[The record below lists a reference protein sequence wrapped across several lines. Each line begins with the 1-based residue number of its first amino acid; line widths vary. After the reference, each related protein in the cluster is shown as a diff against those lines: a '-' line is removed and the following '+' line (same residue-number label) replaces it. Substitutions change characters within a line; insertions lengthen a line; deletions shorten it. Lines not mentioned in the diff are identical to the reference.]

1 MFVPLAKRRNAMAM
15 FDKHKDG
22 KQDTPEAPPARVA
35 PPPTSVSTAPTGG
48 SEKST
53 MIGRGIRIAGDVTAD
68 SNLRV
73 EGVIE
78 GRSIESSHD
87 VDIGDSG
94 KVTASISAKVVR
106 IAGEVTGDV
115 AGGEKVTISKSGRVQ
130 GNVTAPRVQLEDG
143 ALFRGSID
151 MNPTKAA
158 DTAPTSADK
167 RSATTKAAVVEAD
180 TRKESGL
187 TLKSG

>member
-22 KQDTPEAPPARVA
+22 KQSTPEAPPARVA
-35 PPPTSVSTAPTGG
+35 PPPPSVSAAPAGG

-53 MIGRGIRIAGDVTAD
+53 MIGRGISIAGDVTAD
-68 SNLRV
+68 SNLKV

-87 VDIGDSG
+87 VDIGESG
-94 KVTASISAKVVR
+94 KVTANITAKVVR

-115 AGGEKVTISKSGRVQ
+115 AGSEKVTISKSGRVQ
-130 GNVTAPRVQLEDG
+130 GNVCAPRVQLEDG

-151 MNPTKAA
+151 MNPARSAEAA
-158 DTAPTSADK
+158 PMPADK
-167 RSATTKAAVVEAD
+167 RPATPKAAVVEAD

>member
-1 MFVPLAKRRNAMAM
+1 MAM
-15 FDKHKDG
+15 FDKQKG
-22 KQDTPEAPPARVA
+22 NKQTTAEAPEPRVTQ
-35 PPPTSVSTAPTGG
+35 PPPVVNPAPAAA
-48 SEKST
+48 EKST
-53 MIGRGIRIAGDVTAD
+53 MIGRGIRISGDVTAD
-68 SNLRV
+68 SNLKV

-87 VDIGDSG
+87 VDIGESG
-94 KVTASISAKVVR
+94 KVTANISAKVVR

-115 AGGEKVTISKSGRVQ
+115 NGTEKVLIARSGRVQ

-151 MNPTKAA
+151 MNPAKAA
-158 DTAPTSADK
+158 ESKPAPVASAPA
-167 RSATTKAAVVEAD
+167 SAKAAVVEAGA
-180 TRKESGL
+180 RKEPGL

>member
-1 MFVPLAKRRNAMAM
+1 MAM
-15 FDKHKDG
+15 FDKHKDS
-22 KQDTPEAPPARVA
+22 KQDSPEAPPARVA
-35 PPPTSVSTAPTGG
+35 PPPTSVSSAPAGG
-48 SEKST
+48 SDKSA

-68 SNLRV
+68 SNLKV

-87 VDIGDSG
+87 VDIGESG

-115 AGGEKVTISKSGRVQ
+115 AGSEKVTILKSGRVQ

-158 DTAPTSADK
+158 DTTSKPADN

-187 TLKSG
+187 SLKSG

>member
-1 MFVPLAKRRNAMAM
+1 MSM
-15 FDKHKDG
+15 FDKQKG
-22 KQDTPEAPPARVA
+22 SKQPTPEVTEPRVTQPPPPASPA
-35 PPPTSVSTAPTGG
+35 PAAA
-48 SEKST
+48 EKST
-53 MIGRGIRIAGDVTAD
+53 MIGRGIRVAGDVTAE
-68 SNLRV
+68 SNLKV

-87 VDIGDSG
+87 VDIGESG

-106 IAGEVTGDV
+106 IAGEVTGDIN
-115 AGGEKVTISKSGRVQ
+115 GTEKVLISKSGRVQ

-151 MNPTKAA
+151 MNPAKAA
-158 DTAPTSADK
+158 ESKPAPVASAPAGAK
-167 RSATTKAAVVEAD
+167 TAVVDAGA
-180 TRKESGL
+180 RKEPGL

>member
-1 MFVPLAKRRNAMAM
+1 MIVPLAKRRNAMAM
-15 FDKHKDG
+15 FDKHKDS
-22 KQDTPEAPPARVA
+22 KQSTPEAPPARVA
-35 PPPTSVSTAPTGG
+35 PPPPSVTTAPASGT
-48 SEKST
+48 EKST
-53 MIGRGIRIAGDVTAD
+53 MIGRGISIAGDVTAD
-68 SNLRV
+68 SNLKV

-87 VDIGDSG
+87 VDIGESG
-94 KVTASISAKVVR
+94 KVTANITAKVVR

-115 AGGEKVTISKSGRVQ
+115 SGSEKVTISKSGRVQ
-130 GNVTAPRVQLEDG
+130 GNVSAPRVQLEDG

-151 MNPTKAA
+151 MNPARAA
-158 DTAPTSADK
+158 EAVPAPADK
-167 RSATTKAAVVEAD
+167 RPATTKAPVVEAD